1 MVLERTS
8 QHRAQVEE
16 FRRKH
21 RTGLVTLLFTDIVG
35 SAALDSSA
43 WCSGELLPGVE
54 RRSGAAVRLHRFSV
68 SFSRGR

>member
-1 MVLERTS
+1 MAL

-35 SAALDSSA
+35 
-43 WCSGELLPGVE
+43 
-54 RRSGAAVRLHRFSV
+54 
-68 SFSRGR
+68 